1 MTVSDGALWVLA
13 ATGPIVLAGA
23 LMLAGLLPAGAATAS
38 RAGLVRLAPLV
49 VLPAVALAVLAPP
62 PARVDWLLLGTHV
75 SVDEIARPMLLVA
88 ALLYGLALAAI
99 CWNRERASSALAGF
113 LLISFGGNVGTYLA
127 ADVVTFYLSFAMM
140 SFCAFVLVIHYRT
153 AEARRAARV
162 YLVMSVASETAVLA
176 ALILIGATGAR
187 MVAQVPEAVAASP
200 HRDVIIAL
208 LLLGFAVKAGTVP
221 LHIWLPLAH
230 PAAPPAASAV
240 LSGAMVKAGMIGMI
254 RFLPLGA
261 VALPQWGTGLV
272 VLALVGAFL
281 AVPIGALQAD
291 PKVVLAYST
300 ISQMGFVVAVSG
312 VGLAHPALA
321 PAAALAVVVY
331 AVAHGLVKGALFLGV
346 SVWKHHRGRLVGVL
360 MVVAALALAG
370 APLTAGALGKYAAK
384 GAVGDVTFIGAPLDV
399 VLSLVATGSTLL
411 MLRLARLLWRSEPE
425 PNPGEHSQRGELWAW
440 VALVLSAA
448 TVPWLV
454 ALWWVPQT
462 ARPSPNPLEWGD
474 SLWPIALG
482 VLAGAALWWMSRQDV
497 LPDWVAH
504 PDGSA
509 IPPGDLVVPEEAQLA
524 RVGVALRAG
533 LDRLHELG
541 RAAGAEAS
549 SAASRF
555 GRFVVAGTVAREDRL
570 TQERSSG
577 VALLV
582 VLSIVL
588 ILVALIQEGLS

>member
-23 LMLAGLLPAGAATAS
+23 LMLAGLLPAGAAAAS
-38 RAGLVRLAPLV
+38 RAGLVRLAPFV

-99 CWNRERASSALAGF
+99 CWNRERASSALTGF

-187 MVAQVPEAVAASP
+187 MVAEVPQAVAASP
-200 HRDVIIAL
+200 HRDVVITL

-261 VALPQWGTGLV
+261 VALPQWGTGLL

-300 ISQMGFVVAVSG
+300 ISQMGFVVAVIG

-321 PAAALAVVVY
+321 RAAALAVVVY

>member
-23 LMLAGLLPAGAATAS
+23 LMLAGLLPAGAAAAS
-38 RAGLVRLAPLV
+38 RAGLVRLAPFV

-99 CWNRERASSALAGF
+99 CWNRERASSALTGF

-187 MVAQVPEAVAASP
+187 MVAHVPEAVAASP

>member
-13 ATGPIVLAGA
+13 ATGPIVVAGL
-23 LMLAGLLPAGAATAS
+23 LMLAGLLPAGAAAAS

-75 SVDEIARPMLLVA
+75 SVDEFARPMLLVA

-99 CWNRERASSALAGF
+99 CWNRERASRALAGF
-113 LLISFGGNVGTYLA
+113 LLISFGGNIGTYLA

-153 AEARRAARV
+153 AQARRAGRV

-176 ALILIGATGAR
+176 ALILIAATGAR
-187 MVAQVPEAVAASP
+187 MVAEVPQAVAASP
-200 HRDVIIAL
+200 HRDVVITL

-300 ISQMGFVVAVSG
+300 ISQMGFVVAVIG

-346 SVWKHHRGRLVGVL
+346 SVVKHHRSRLVAAL
-360 MVVAALALAG
+360 MIVAALALAG

-425 PNPGEHSQRGELWAW
+425 PKPGERGELWAW
-440 VALVLSAA
+440 VALALSAA

-454 ALWWVPQT
+454 ALWWVPQA
-462 ARPSPNPLEWGD
+462 ARPSANPLEWGD

-524 RVGVALRAG
+524 RVGAALRAG
-533 LDRLHELG
+533 LDRVHELS

-555 GRFVVAGTVAREDRL
+555 GRFVVVGTVAREDRL
-570 TQERSSG
+570 TRERSSG

-588 ILVALIQEGLS
+588 FLVALIQEGLS